1 MVSTRE
7 VLAEYMGIAGQ
18 DARRTVLGNMIET
31 TAIELPKRLFF
42 YLKKFDRETCAGRVN
57 DLTVV
62 ACYARGEFNFMV
74 CSEGEHILFGVR
86 RIPGDERP
94 AWLLGIETS
103 CEDAAQSLLTRFV
116 AYAELLPLL
125 FDDARQQDIVEDLM
139 AGCSSVA
146 RAEFETQIAEPVY
159 TPLSG

>member
-7 VLAEYMGIAGQ
+7 VLADYLDMAGHN
-18 DARRTVLGNMIET
+18 ARRTVFGNMIET
-31 TAIELPKRLFF
+31 TALELPKRLFF
-42 YLKKFDRETCAGRVN
+42 YLKRFERETCAGRVN

-62 ACYARGEFNFMV
+62 SCYARGEFNFMV
-74 CSEGEHILFGVR
+74 SSGGEHVLFGVR

-103 CEDAAQSLLTRFV
+103 CEDTAQSLLSRFV

-125 FDDARQQDIVEDLM
+125 FDDSRQQGIVEDLI
-139 AGCSSVA
+139 ADVSSVA
-146 RAEFETQIAEPVY
+146 QAEFEAQIAEPNY
-159 TPLSG
+159 IPLSG